1 MSVIK
6 SAGSL
11 LSAVWLSLLLTG
23 DLLAAGYQHSLT
35 VDKMTFDWSIEGENL
50 AIKLSAPT
58 KGWVGIGFHPKE
70 QMKDANIIIGF
81 VKDGKVEIE
90 DDFGNQPTIHTA
102 DTRREGKD
110 NVTVIGGSET
120 GNTTTLEFSIPLR
133 SDDPNDGVI
142 EPNGDTV
149 VILAYGP
156 DRDSIKLK
164 HQYAK
169 TLTVNLGGGVMK

>member
-11 LSAVWLSLLLTG
+11 LSAVLLTLWLTG

-35 VDKMTFDWSIEGENL
+35 VDKMTFDWSIEGEKI

-58 KGWVGIGFHPKE
+58 TGWVGIGFHPKE
-70 QMKDANIIIGF
+70 QMKDANIIIGY
-81 VKDGKVEIE
+81 VKEGKVDIE
-90 DDFGNQPTIHTA
+90 DDFGNQPTIHTP
-102 DTRREGKD
+102 DTRREGKND
-110 NVTVIGGSET
+110 VTVIGGSET

-142 EPNGDTV
+142 EPNGDMAI
-149 VILAYGP
+149 ILAYGP
-156 DRDSIKLK
+156 DRDSLRLK

-169 TLTVNLGGGVMK
+169 ALTVNLGNGTMK

>member
-1 MSVIK
+1 MSRIK
-6 SAGSL
+6 FVGFMLGAVSL
-11 LSAVWLSLLLTG
+11 SFLFTG
-23 DLLAAGYQHSLT
+23 ILQAAGYQHSLT
-35 VDKMTFDWSIEGENL
+35 VDKITFDWSIEGENI

-58 KGWVGIGFHPKE
+58 KGWVGIGFHPTE
-70 QMKDANIIIGF
+70 EMKAANIILGF

-90 DDFGNQPTIHTA
+90 DDFGNQPTVHTA
-102 DTRREGKD
+102 DTTREGKD

-133 SDDPNDGVI
+133 SDDPNDGNI
-142 EPNGDTV
+142 EPSGDTK

-169 TLTVNLGGGVMK
+169 TITVNLASGTMK

>member
-6 SAGSL
+6 SAVSLFGAVL
-11 LSAVWLSLLLTG
+11 LSLPFTG

-35 VDKMTFDWSIEGENL
+35 VDKMTFDWSIEGEKIT
-50 AIKLSAPT
+50 IKLSAPT

-81 VKDGKVEIE
+81 VKDGKAEIE

-110 NVTVIGGSET
+110 DVTVIGGSET
-120 GNTTTLEFSIPLR
+120 GDTTTLEFSIPLR

-149 VILAYGP
+149 MILAYGP

-169 TLTVNLGGGVMK
+169 TLTVNLGSGTMK